1 MSKKRNGGKEYSM
14 HHWCP
19 RSRHGQTNDINCE
32 MIKENTHQAIH
43 QVFSND
49 IFPEQIVRLTNMT
62 SKALKAEVVQEIMN
76 LFEYKNI
83 HDPEEWYKEE
93 CIRLSKHNIYFP

>member
-1 MSKKRNGGKEYSM
+1 MWKGKNGGKEYSM

-32 MIKENTHQAIH
+32 MIKDGTHQSIH

-62 SKALKAEVVQEIMN
+62 SKALKAEVVKEIMD
-76 LFEYKNI
+76 LFEYKDI
-83 HDPEEWYKEE
+83 HNPEEWYKDE
-93 CIRLSKHNIYFP
+93 CIWLPKHRIYYP